1 MSASDVKALWDHF
14 VLFLPRLG
22 GALLIFLLFWVLA
35 RILEGVLHRV
45 LARRHISPD
54 LIQLV
59 SQVTGIAVLVFG
71 VVTGLGTLG
80 IDTGAMVA
88 GLGLTGFALGFAL
101 KDMISNFLAGFMIL
115 LYEPFRRG
123 DRISIAGNDGEVVEI
138 NLRYTVLNT
147 VEKRILIPNATLL
160 TNAVIIDRS
169 VEAASGAKMP

>member
-1 MSASDVKALWDHF
+1 MSANDMTVLWDSF

-22 GALLIFLLFWVLA
+22 GALLIFLVFWILA

-45 LARRHISPD
+45 LARRRMSPD

-59 SQVTGIAVLVFG
+59 AQVAGIAVLVFG

-123 DRISIAGNDGEVVEI
+123 DRISVSGNEGQVVEI

-147 VEKRILIPNATLL
+147 AERRILIPNATLL
-160 TNAVIIDRS
+160 TNAVIIDHTS
-169 VEAASGAKMP
+169 DAKPGPEPV

>member
-169 VEAASGAKMP
+169 VEAASGAEMP